1 MRNFKFKQKSKIKL
15 SPIQIGF
22 IASFLLH
29 STLFATLF
37 VSTTNKNTPN
47 SSQSKSI
54 SIGLHNIQG
63 NVAQSTPISMAT
75 TSSKEQIKNL
85 QEQKAI
91 KQKPKKEIK
100 EQIKQKILQENA
112 QKAESKEIESS
123 NTTLENTQNINE
135 DSTDLA
141 QNAESSDMET
151 NAESLAQSANQS
163 ENIEILGN
171 DNALYQTI
179 LDIIGKYQVMPK
191 MALKRGL
198 FGDVMVEFVFKKDG
212 SIENVRVIKDSHK
225 ILNKDAI
232 NTIYK
237 SYKDYPKPN
246 KNVLIKVNIKYNLLR

>member
-1 MRNFKFKQKSKIKL
+1 MKNSKFKQKSKIKL
-15 SPIQIGF
+15 SPTQIGF

-75 TSSKEQIKNL
+75 TSSKEQIKNP

-91 KQKPKKEIK
+91 KQKKEIK

-135 DSTDLA
+135 SSTDLA

-212 SIENVRVIKDSHK
+212 SIDNVRVIKDSHK

-232 NTIYK
+232 STIYK